1 MITYDKKMTYLLD
14 YLNGGCIKSEDV
26 AANYGVEENEDF
38 ERILK
43 DAQDNFDDALKIRDD
58 NGNFDEK
65 IDELVVQFGNDIE
78 KLKSRQS
85 QKL

>member
-14 YLNGGCIKSEDV
+14 YLHGGDTTSEDV
-26 AANYGVEENEDF
+26 AANYGVEENDDF

-43 DAQDNFDDALKIRDD
+43 DAQDNFDNALEIKDD
-58 NGNFDEK
+58 NGKFDEK

-78 KLKSRQS
+78 KLKSRRS

>member
-1 MITYDKKMTYLLD
+1 MITYDKKMTDLLD
-14 YLNGGCIKSEDV
+14 YLHGGYIKSEDV
-26 AANYGVEENEDF
+26 AANYGVEENDDF

-43 DAQDNFDDALKIRDD
+43 DAQDNFDNALKIKDD
-58 NGNFDEK
+58 NGKFDEK